1 MRKNLSRLLAGALAC
16 ISVLGLVGCG
26 GNPYSDLDD
35 GGNKRPEKVLDPSKT
50 QLQVVTFRA
59 GFGDEWLY
67 ELEDR
72 FEEAYKDVVYEDGKK
87 GVQVWHEGDTK
98 QYDAQA
104 VISSKYDIFFMEG
117 GDYYALCA
125 NGGALE
131 ELTDIVTLPNKDDND
146 KTIFSKMTAQQKS
159 FYGYTAVDGDPKYYA
174 IPHYEGGWG
183 LVYNKELFD
192 RKGYYLASKA
202 GEEPCLIS
210 SPEATSEKGTG
221 PDGQT
226 GTEDDGLPRTYEEF
240 FFLCDEIVARDD
252 IPFCWSGKHAEP
264 YLTTMMN
271 TLVADYNGV
280 EQMTLNLDF
289 NGTAQELVV
298 MDGNEVVWENGKIK
312 TETKEITPKNGYDM
326 ARQAAKYYAIDFLY
340 KMLTTKDYYND
351 GAFVSTHDHLMAQ
364 TDFLQAGTTFASGK
378 GEMAM
383 LVDGPWWEG
392 EASTTFNTMSA
403 QNDAYSKKNRNFG
416 WMPLP
421 KATEEKVGSGKVYV
435 DSLSAFTVVK
445 AGLGPKKQAAL
456 DFVRFSA
463 TEASLVEFT
472 QITGALKSYN
482 YTLNEEQ
489 SANLSPFTK
498 SLIRYKETATLYVH
512 DSSSAFFQKNRTALQ
527 PYRAY
532 GSSDGSGTVSNPVIA
547 FSKKKPISAEE
558 YFENMY
564 KRWKSDNMF
573 Q

>member
-210 SPEATSEKGTG
+210 SPDATSEKGTG

-298 MDGNEVVWENGKIK
+298 MNGNEIVYENGKIK
-312 TETKEITPKNGYDM
+312 TETKEITPANGYDM
-326 ARQAAKYYAIDFLY
+326 ARQVAKYYAIGFLY
-340 KMLTTKDYYND
+340 RMLTEKGYYND

-378 GEMAM
+378 HDQEEALAISDRIAVMKDGNIMQIGTPNEIYAKPQNPFVAGFIGVSNF
-383 LVDGPWWEG
+383 LDCQVDGDVVTIPGCESVRIPVRREFTG
-392 EASTTFNTMSA
+392 KGKLSA
-403 QNDAYSKKNRNFG
+403 RPEQLFFSDKGLA
-416 WMPLP
+416 
-421 KATEEKVGSGKVYV
+421 GKVLISTFLGDFIEYEV
-435 DSLSAFTVVK
+435 ELADGQTVV
-445 AGLGPKKQAAL
+445 
-456 DFVRFSA
+456 VN
-463 TEASLVEFT
+463 E
-472 QITGALKSYN
+472 
-482 YTLNEEQ
+482 YT
-489 SANLSPFTK
+489 K
-498 SLIRYKETATLYVH
+498 DTATVHEDGKEVFLSFDPERVSLYVEE
-512 DSSSAFFQKNRTALQ
+512 TGEVL
-527 PYRAY
+527 
-532 GSSDGSGTVSNPVIA
+532 
-547 FSKKKPISAEE
+547 SK
-558 YFENMY
+558 
-564 KRWKSDNMF
+564 
-573 Q
+573 